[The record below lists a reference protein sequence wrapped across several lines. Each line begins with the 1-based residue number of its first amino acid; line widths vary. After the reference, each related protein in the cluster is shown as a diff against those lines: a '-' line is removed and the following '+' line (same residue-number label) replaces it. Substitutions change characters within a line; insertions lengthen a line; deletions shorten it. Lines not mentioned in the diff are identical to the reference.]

1 VKVLPLLLA
10 AGCASV
16 GVEQAAIVGGTAD
29 PGDPAVVLV
38 EYDTYQRTPTTLLTD
53 QHLCS
58 GSLIAPTV
66 VLTAGHCT
74 DGAFVAKAPIFVE
87 SDHPSDRVYGL
98 AYTHPGYDPLSFA
111 NDVGVIVLERPVCGR
126 PAPLPFNQAP
136 LDNSVVGLPLRL
148 VGFGSLTPEDQTPS
162 QKRSVVVTLLS
173 LGAQTLTDVD
183 PYRGPCRGDSGGP
196 AFLTLGGVEAIAG
209 VSSRGDAQ
217 CIEGIAQRVDTVADF
232 VTPFLAASPSPIPYD
247 CDPPSGCST
256 VQGASA
262 SRGVVLM
269 LLLAWLLRRAT
280 RGRGG
285 RTPSSC
291 SEGSCG

>member
-1 VKVLPLLLA
+1 VRVWPLLL

-29 PGDPAVVLV
+29 PGDPAVLLV
-38 EYDTYQRTPTTLLTD
+38 EYDTYQNTPQGLFTD

-58 GSLIAPTV
+58 GSLIAPMV
-66 VLTAGHCT
+66 VLTAGHCS
-74 DGAFVAKAPIFVE
+74 DGAFAAKAPIFVE

-98 AYTHPGYDPLSFA
+98 AYTHPGYDPVSFA
-111 NDVGVIVLERPVCGR
+111 NDVGVIVLERPLCGR

-136 LDNSVVGLPLRL
+136 LDNSVVGLSERL
-148 VGFGSLTPEDQTPS
+148 VGFGSLTPEDQTPPK
-162 QKRSVVVTLLS
+162 KRTAMVTVRS
-173 LGAQTLTDVD
+173 LDAQTLTDVD

-196 AFLTLGGVEAIAG
+196 AFLTLGGVETIAG

-217 CIEGIAQRVDTVADF
+217 CIEGIAQRVDAVADF

-247 CDPPSGCST
+247 CNPPAGCST
-256 VQGASA
+256 VPGKPSLV
-262 SRGVVLM
+262 GVLCLA
-269 LLLAWLLRRAT
+269 LLLFGVT
-280 RGRGG
+280 RGRAG

-291 SEGSCG
+291 SEDSCG